1 MLRFASKQGGH
12 HPNLCKGVPSQGWR
26 AFNLSSPPTTSKG
39 EILESSPGTPIHHT
53 RGDYSNPRKGVFQ
66 PRRVVGFDFKPPT
79 QHPKGRNITTP
90 ARGVSLSQGG
100 DNSNP
105 RNGVFN
111 SQGWWV
117 LILSPL
123 PTLVSGKHYK
133 PHKGVQL
140 PRVVGFDF
148 KSPTN
153 YP

>member
-12 HPNLCKGVPSQGWR
+12 HPNLCKGVPSQWWR

-39 EILESSPGTPIHHT
+39 EILESSPGTPIT
-53 RGDYSNPRKGVFQ
+53 RGGTTQTLARECFNPEGWWALILS
-66 PRRVVGFDFKPPT
+66 PPPNT
-79 QHPKGRNITTP
+79 PKGEILQLP
-90 ARGVSLSQGG
+90 RGGCHYPKG
-100 DNSNP
+100 DNSNS
-105 RNGVFN
+105 RKGVFN

-148 KSPTN
+148 KPPTN